1 MSLFTKLSLENAK
14 TLADELG
21 LHPVE
26 LDRLNFNIHYTYN
39 EQDDHSGYEFQLVGD
54 NPMEIIEKLPDLEN
68 NVILFSASLF
78 GENDEDWYNYQYD
91 TFGTPEANLEVFLS
105 ELKSLSRLND
115 VKLESNPLTS
125 ILKRQ
130 IYIGIVGSMETYLSD
145 TFIDLVYSDHKYL
158 RKFVETYPEF
168 SKRKFEMKDVFET
181 YSTLGDTARNVM
193 LDVIYHDLVKVR
205 EMYVKTFDIEFP
217 ILREPIKCVKIRH
230 DLVHRNGKTK
240 GQRFI
245 TINKDSITEAL
256 DIVKKFVNELAVKIC
271 QLNDAMDDLPF

>member
-1 MSLFTKLSLENAK
+1 MSLFTKLSLENSR

-21 LHPVE
+21 IHPVE
-26 LDRLNFNIHYTYN
+26 LDRLNFTIHYTYN
-39 EQDDHSGYEFQLVGD
+39 EEDDHLGYEFQLVGD
-54 NPMEIIEKLPDLEN
+54 NPMEIIEKLTELEN
-68 NVILFSASLF
+68 NKILFSASLF

-105 ELKSLSRLND
+105 ELKSLSRLNE
-115 VKLESNPLTS
+115 VKLESNQLAS

-240 GQRFI
+240 EQQFI
-245 TINKDSITEAL
+245 TINKHSITEAM
-256 DIVKKFVNELAVKIC
+256 DIVRNFVNELADKIC
-271 QLNDAMDDLPF
+271 QLNDPVDDLPF